1 MWTRMP
7 LAGGGGTIPRAYS
20 CCGLGALV
28 MFAPRRV
35 LIVLLIGVL
44 ASGALSTP
52 ALRHSHAMSEHSDA
66 EHSEASHSSA
76 HHHHGHAHRHAS
88 EAEPTWGE
96 TAVEHV
102 HVMWFGI
109 GLALPVSSDC
119 SSRRSNSPDEWVTL
133 LGEMISPQVVLASD
147 VLDLDS
153 FSFGAVAFAVVT
165 SPRAE
170 PFVPPKVSWL
180 CDTARRERTGVLN
193 I

>member
-7 LAGGGGTIPRAYS
+7 MAGGGGTIPRVYQ
-20 CCGLGALV
+20 CCGLEALM
-28 MFAPRRV
+28 MFASRRV
-35 LIVLLIGVL
+35 LTVLLIAIL
-44 ASGALSTP
+44 ASGASSTP
-52 ALRHSHAMSEHSDA
+52 ALRHSHAMSEHADA
-66 EHSEASHSSA
+66 EHSEANHSSA
-76 HHHHGHAHRHAS
+76 HHHHGHAHRHDS
-88 EAEPTWGE
+88 EVEPTWGE

-109 GLALPVSSDC
+109 GLTLPVSPDD
-119 SSRRSNSPDEWVTL
+119 SSPRSNSPGEWVPL
-133 LGEMISPQVVLASD
+133 LGEMISPQVVVTSD

-170 PFVPPKVSWL
+170 PFVPPKVSRL